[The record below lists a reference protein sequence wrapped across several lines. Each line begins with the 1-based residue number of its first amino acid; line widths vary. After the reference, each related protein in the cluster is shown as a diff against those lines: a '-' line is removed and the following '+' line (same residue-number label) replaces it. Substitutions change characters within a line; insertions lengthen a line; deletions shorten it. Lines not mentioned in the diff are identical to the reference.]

1 MAFVTFAKLVRP
13 EFCNTFH
20 MNMKEQ
26 LDDSNFWAPIT
37 RQ

>member
-13 EFCNTFH
+13 EISNTFH

-26 LDDSNFWAPIT
+26 LDDSNFWEPIT
-37 RQ
+37 WQ

>member
-1 MAFVTFAKLVRP
+1 MAFVTFAKLVRS
-13 EFCNTFH
+13 EISNTFH

-37 RQ
+37 WQ